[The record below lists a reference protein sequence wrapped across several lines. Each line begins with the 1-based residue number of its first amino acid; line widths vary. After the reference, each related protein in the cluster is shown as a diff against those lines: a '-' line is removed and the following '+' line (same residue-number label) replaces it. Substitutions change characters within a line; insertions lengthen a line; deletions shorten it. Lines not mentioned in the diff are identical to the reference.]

1 MLKSHLLFVLAV
13 LMVCSPFVVWAA
25 DVDGMWTAKVERRD
39 GGTIELTYTFKAVGE
54 ALTGTMST
62 PMGDSEISDGKIS
75 GDNISF
81 SVIISPGGNDFKL
94 LYKGKLQGGEIAFT
108 SEREGSG
115 QTREFVAKRAG
126 S

>member
-1 MLKSHLLFVLAV
+1 
-13 LMVCSPFVVWAA
+13 MVCSPFAVSAA
-25 DVDGMWTAKVERRD
+25 DVDGTWTAAVERPD
-39 GGTIELTYTFKAVGE
+39 GGTIDLTYTFKADGE

-75 GDNISF
+75 GEDISF
-81 SVIISPGGNDFKL
+81 SVVVSPGGNDFKL
-94 LYKGKLQGGEIAFT
+94 LYKGKVQGDEIAFT